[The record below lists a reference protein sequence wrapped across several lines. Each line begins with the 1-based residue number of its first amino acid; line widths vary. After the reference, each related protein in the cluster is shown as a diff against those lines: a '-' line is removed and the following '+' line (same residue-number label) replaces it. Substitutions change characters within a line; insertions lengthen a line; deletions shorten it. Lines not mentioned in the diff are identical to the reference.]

1 MRDRQAA
8 ARRLAAED
16 ADRTDGRGETVA
28 TEDGFWSGGGEADYQ
43 FSIITGR
50 LAALTKSSEA
60 TGKAGPAAI
69 VVGLAE
75 GRIWGMSSAER
86 LQRIFRRLGLQES
99 DAVAAGVKPVLAVDA
114 RWVFDE
120 ALIRALAQQPN
131 VILVDDDGVPAAI
144 HGQGEAMR
152 VALERLAAGEDLPA
166 VAPDYPRLTALEVG
180 STYNSELRKKEPPI
194 LRRLTTTNVREVEK
208 RLFQGSYKGVTDLVT
223 KYVWPAPARVVTRWC
238 ALTGVTPNQV
248 TFASFLLVLAAFA
261 LLWSGHFGWGLV
273 AAWGMTFLDTVD
285 GKLARVTLTSSK
297 IGNVFDHGID
307 LIHPPFW
314 WWAWLVGVQA
324 GPHPLG
330 QAELILAVIVGGYV
344 VQRMLEGVFLGL
356 FKVEMHAWRP
366 FDSFFRL
373 ITARRNPNLIMLTGA
388 SLVGRP
394 DIGLLLVA
402 IWTALSLL
410 VHLVQV
416 LQGLITPRGQVT
428 SWLSR

>member
-1 MRDRQAA
+1 
-8 ARRLAAED
+8 
-16 ADRTDGRGETVA
+16 
-28 TEDGFWSGGGEADYQ
+28 
-43 FSIITGR
+43 
-50 LAALTKSSEA
+50 
-60 TGKAGPAAI
+60 
-69 VVGLAE
+69 
-75 GRIWGMSSAER
+75 MSSAER
-86 LQRIFRRLGLQES
+86 LQRIFRRLGLQEHG
-99 DAVAAGVKPVLAVDA
+99 VAATDDQAVLAVDA

-131 VILVDDDGVPAAI
+131 VILIDDEGVPAAI
-144 HGQGEAMR
+144 HGAGEAMR
-152 VALERLAAGEDLPA
+152 AALVRLAAGEDLAA

-194 LRRLTTTNVREVEK
+194 LRRLTSANVRDVEK

-238 ALTGVTPNQV
+238 ALSGVTPNQV
-248 TFASFLLVLAAFA
+248 TFASFLLVLGAFA
-261 LLWSGHFGWGLV
+261 LFWTGHFGWGLV

-297 IGNVFDHGID
+297 IGNVLDHGID

-324 GPHPLG
+324 SLHPLG
-330 QAELILAVIVGGYV
+330 QPELILAVIVVGYV
-344 VQRMLEGVFLGL
+344 VQRIFEGVFLGL

-410 VHLVQV
+410 VHLIQV
-416 LQGLITPRGQVT
+416 LQGMMTPRGQVT
-428 SWLSR
+428 SWLAR

>member
-1 MRDRQAA
+1 M
-8 ARRLAAED
+8 
-16 ADRTDGRGETVA
+16 
-28 TEDGFWSGGGEADYQ
+28 
-43 FSIITGR
+43 
-50 LAALTKSSEA
+50 TKSSEA

-86 LQRIFRRLGLQES
+86 LQRIFRRLGLQENG
-99 DAVAAGVKPVLAVDA
+99 AAEFTTQAVLAVDA

-152 VALERLAAGEDLPA
+152 VALERLAAGEDIAA

-194 LRRLTTTNVREVEK
+194 LRRLTTANVREVEK

-238 ALTGVTPNQV
+238 ALAGVTPNQV

-261 LLWSGHFGWGLV
+261 LFWTGHFGWGLV

-285 GKLARVTLTSSK
+285 GKLARVTLTASK
-297 IGNVFDHGID
+297 MGNVFDHGID

-330 QAELILAVIVGGYV
+330 HAELILAVIVGGYV

>member
-1 MRDRQAA
+1 M
-8 ARRLAAED
+8 AE
-16 ADRTDGRGETVA
+16 
-28 TEDGFWSGGGEADYQ
+28 
-43 FSIITGR
+43 
-50 LAALTKSSEA
+50 LTNSSEA
-60 TGKAGPAAI
+60 TGKAGPSAT
-69 VVGLAE
+69 VVGVAE
-75 GRIWGMSSAER
+75 GRIWGMTSAER
-86 LQRIFRRLGLQES
+86 LLRIFRRLGLPENGAAASGDQ
-99 DAVAAGVKPVLAVDA
+99 AVLVADA

-144 HGQGEAMR
+144 HGKGEAMR
-152 VALERLAAGEDLPA
+152 VALERLAAGEELAA

-194 LRRLTTTNVREVEK
+194 LRRLTTANVRDVEK

-238 ALTGVTPNQV
+238 ALAGVTPNQV

-261 LLWSGHFGWGLV
+261 LFWTGHFGWGLV

-324 GPHPLG
+324 SLHSVAQP
-330 QAELILAVIVGGYV
+330 ELILAVIVVGYV
-344 VQRMLEGVFLGL
+344 VQRIFEGIFLGL

-394 DIGLLLVA
+394 DIGLVLVA

-410 VHLVQV
+410 VHLIQV
-416 LQGLITPRGQVT
+416 LQGLMTPRGQVT
-428 SWLSR
+428 SWLAR

>member
-1 MRDRQAA
+1 M
-8 ARRLAAED
+8 
-16 ADRTDGRGETVA
+16 
-28 TEDGFWSGGGEADYQ
+28 
-43 FSIITGR
+43 
-50 LAALTKSSEA
+50 AALTKSSEA

-86 LQRIFRRLGLQES
+86 LQRIFRRLGLQENGATAS
-99 DAVAAGVKPVLAVDA
+99 ATQAVLAVDA

-144 HGQGEAMR
+144 HGQGEAMA
-152 VALERLAAGEDLPA
+152 VALERLAAGEDIAA

-194 LRRLTTTNVREVEK
+194 LRRLTTANVREVEK

-223 KYVWPAPARVVTRWC
+223 KYVWPAPAQVVTRWC
-238 ALTGVTPNQV
+238 ALAGVTPNQV

-261 LLWSGHFGWGLV
+261 LFWTGHFGWGLV

-297 IGNVFDHGID
+297 MGNVFDHGID

-330 QAELILAVIVGGYV
+330 HAELILAVIVGGYV